1 MTLSAP
7 VPVARRSVLGLLF
20 LTTALLG
27 MCLSPCEAFV
37 PQTQRTL
44 AAKAAPSSPVVL
56 YNKKKGKQKAS
67 NSQASK
73 GFGGAAP
80 LSSGSHPLMDRF
92 PYAGVIRPGQQ
103 TKQKVVTV
111 DAIVKPDY
119 AETGLPSRMD
129 KPMFPWMIEVKTVDE
144 IEKMRAAG
152 SLARDILDLAGRTVQ
167 VGVTTDEIDSVVHA
181 EILRVGSTVSR

>member
-56 YNKKKGKQKAS
+56 YNKKKAKKKAS
-67 NSQASK
+67 SSNASK
-73 GFGGAAP
+73 GFGGAASS
-80 LSSGSHPLMDRF
+80 SSGSHPLMDRF

-103 TKQKVVTV
+103 TQQKVVTV
-111 DAIVKPDY
+111 DAILKPDY